1 MGSFKKGSNM
11 LVVLLEPLSLQL
23 EAGIVYL
30 FKMAVIRAVYQN
42 HCVRVYSELNY
53 LACNR
58 TWLW

>member
-1 MGSFKKGSNM
+1 MDSFKKGSNM

-23 EAGIVYL
+23 EPVYL